1 MAVAENHEIKIL
13 REAHHPTSSWYL
25 RDDGII
31 HILTPDEVF
40 FTLSDA
46 KEFLKVLEEFSGGVP
61 HPVLINPGRHMSVDA
76 DARTF
81 MATEEAMKNIIAL
94 AIVEA
99 NMAMRVTSNLFMTV
113 DKPVKPVKL
122 FDNTREAVDWLKSL
136 HQPQPAKQAEAPASQ
151 KNAHEV
157 TIVSE
162 IHHPLFDMVKRS
174 DGLVIIETV
183 DVAWFTINEAHETM
197 DAFKEI
203 TAGEPHLFLYIPGAH
218 MAIDKDARTYYATAE
233 GLQDVIAMA
242 VILRN
247 TAQRITSN
255 LYMVI
260 DKPVKPVKFFE
271 NREDALAWLKTQK
284 PVPLTPPATAE
295 DENEEVLQDSEVV
308 KEVHFPLFSLMQRS
322 DGIVLATT
330 ADDLFL
336 TIKDGRA
343 FVKAVRAFTRGEPH
357 TLLIIPGRHT
367 AIDKE
372 YRSYMASEE
381 ALQYFNAVALVV
393 RNTAQRT
400 IANTFLA
407 VDKPTKPF
415 RFFENAAEAIEWLKS
430 LKKESGPPDA
440 NVDTLPAI
448 TAQGIS
454 IVKEIHR
461 PLFDLYLR
469 SDGIVVLSTVDHAF
483 FTMKHAQDFID
494 AQREITDGNPHLL
507 LGIPGRHVSIDSDF
521 RAFMATEEAL
531 QYSIAEA
538 YVLRN
543 MTQRGIAKLFLALD
557 KPIKP
562 VNFFDG
568 TEEAIRWLKTQALN
582 K

>member
-13 REAHHPTSSWYL
+13 KEVHHPTSSWYL
-25 RDDGII
+25 RDDGIVQ
-31 HILTPDEVF
+31 ILTPDEVF
-40 FTLSDA
+40 FTLNDA
-46 KEFLKVLEEFSGGVP
+46 KEFLKVMEEFSGGIP
-61 HPVLINPGRHMSVDA
+61 HPVLINPGRHMSVDN
-76 DARTF
+76 DARAF

-94 AIVEA
+94 AVVES

-113 DKPVKPVKL
+113 DKPPKPVKL
-122 FDNTREAVDWLKSL
+122 FDNTREAVDWLKSQQ
-136 HQPQPAKQAEAPASQ
+136 QPQQTEQVEPPLTPKTTE
-151 KNAHEV
+151 EV
-157 TIVSE
+157 TILSE

-174 DGLVIIETV
+174 DGIVIIETV
-183 DVAWFTINEAHETM
+183 DVAWFTINEARETM

-218 MAIDKDARTYYATAE
+218 MAIDKDARTYYATVE
-233 GLQDVIAMA
+233 GLKDVIAMA

-247 TAQRITSN
+247 MAQRITSN

-271 NREDALAWLKTQK
+271 NTEDAIAWLNTHK
-284 PVPLTPPATAE
+284 PVHAHIPATSEE
-295 DENEEVLQDSEVV
+295 DEEVLKGSEVV
-308 KEVHFPLFSLMQRS
+308 REVHFPLFSLVQRS
-322 DGIVLATT
+322 DGVVLATT

-336 TIKDGRA
+336 TIKDARA
-343 FVKAVRAFTRGEPH
+343 FVKAVRAFTRGDPH
-357 TLLIIPGRHT
+357 LLLIIPGRHAT
-367 AIDKE
+367 IDKE
-372 YRSYMASEE
+372 FRSYLASEE
-381 ALQYFNAVALVV
+381 ALQYSIAVAFVL
-393 RNTAQRT
+393 RSTAQRT

-407 VDKPTKPF
+407 VDKPIKPV
-415 RFFENAAEAIEWLKS
+415 RFFDNTTEAIEWLKS
-430 LKKESGPPDA
+430 LEEESEPDV
-440 NVDTLPAI
+440 NVDTLPALSE
-448 TAQGIS
+448 QGIT

-469 SDGIVVLSTVDHAF
+469 NDGIVVLSTVDHAF

-494 AQREITDGNPHLL
+494 AQRDITDGKPHLL
-507 LGIPGRHVSIDSDF
+507 LGIPGRHVSIDSEF

-543 MTQRGIAKLFLALD
+543 MTQRGIAKLFLAID

-562 VNFFDG
+562 VQFFDG
-568 TEEAIRWLKTQALN
+568 TEEAIRWLKTQL